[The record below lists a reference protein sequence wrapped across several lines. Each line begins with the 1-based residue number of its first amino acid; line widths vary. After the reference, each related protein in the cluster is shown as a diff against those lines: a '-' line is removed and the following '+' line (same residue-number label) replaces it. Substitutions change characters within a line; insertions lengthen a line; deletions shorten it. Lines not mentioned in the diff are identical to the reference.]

1 MRPFT
6 EKLWRECMEVLG
18 EDDVRMRCEN
28 GKKMID
34 ARKALCDVFSD
45 NQKELFEKYEQ
56 CELELSSWWEYEAFR
71 RGFDLG
77 VRLITEVYSGK
88 ND

>member
-18 EDDVRMRCEN
+18 EDDVRMRCGN

-45 NQKELFEKYEQ
+45 NQKELFEK
-56 CELELSSWWEYEAFR
+56 LKF
-71 RGFDLG
+71 F
-77 VRLITEVYSGK
+77 
-88 ND
+88 